1 MNDRLPSLPIE
12 AREQH
17 PYRSLYAAL
26 LLQNVQDAI
35 SDALADDDSH
45 DSGDGGAS
53 PRPTS
58 RPASTSFSSVTRA

>member
-12 AREQH
+12 ARERN

-35 SDALADDDSH
+35 NDALSDGDSQ
-45 DSGDGGAS
+45 DPGDGGVP
-53 PRPTS
+53 PRPHL
-58 RPASTSFSSVTRA
+58 RPSGTSFTAVTQA

>member
-35 SDALADDDSH
+35 SDALPDDDSH
-45 DSGDGGAS
+45 DSGDGGA
-53 PRPTS
+53 PPIHTPVP
-58 RPASTSFSSVTRA
+58 PAHRFLR

>member
-35 SDALADDDSH
+35 SDALPNDDSH
-45 DSGDGGAS
+45 DSGGGGAS
-53 PRPTS
+53 PHPHP
-58 RPASTSFSSVTRA
+58 RPASTSFSSVTQA